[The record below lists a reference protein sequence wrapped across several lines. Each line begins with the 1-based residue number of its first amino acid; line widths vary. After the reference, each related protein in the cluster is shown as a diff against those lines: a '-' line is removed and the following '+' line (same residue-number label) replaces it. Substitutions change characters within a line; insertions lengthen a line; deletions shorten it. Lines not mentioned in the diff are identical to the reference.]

1 MALDHETAVR
11 DVLADA
17 IDAAVNAA
25 GTGNC
30 VFDTSG
36 DVEVATVVLSATA
49 FGASSSGTITLAAT
63 TDDTSATG
71 GTVAKFFFETGAN
84 TRIFGGTVTLP
95 AGGGDMEMSSLAVGA
110 GDTVSITSFTY
121 SASA

>member
-17 IDAAVNAA
+17 IDTAVNASGA
-25 GTGNC
+25 GNC

-36 DVEVATVVLSATA
+36 DVEVATIVLSATA
-49 FGASSSGTITLAAT
+49 FGASSSGTITLAST

-71 GTVAKFFFETGAN
+71 GTVAKFKFETGAS
-84 TRIFGGTVTLP
+84 TRIFGGTVTAP
-95 AGGGDMEMSSLAVGA
+95 AGGGDMEMSSLSVGA

>member
-11 DVLADA
+11 NTLADA

-30 VFDTSG
+30 VFQTSG
-36 DVEVATVVLSATA
+36 DAEVATIVLSATA
-49 FGASSSGTITLAAT
+49 FGAASSGTITLAST

-71 GTVAKFFFETGAN
+71 GTVSKFKFETGAN
-84 TRIFGGTVTLP
+84 TRIFGGTVTP
-95 AGGGDMEMSSLAVGA
+95 VAGGGDMEMSTLSVGA

-121 SASA
+121 SSSA